1 MGTVQTELEEEPT
14 CSDLLGPSQDSTQL
28 LVTWLLITTQP
39 QVDQVLAVPVW
50 QGWPQVGNL
59 GQMLAVTGED
69 SICQLAEEHSS

>member
-1 MGTVQTELEEEPT
+1 MGTVQTGLEEEPT

-50 QGWPQVGNL
+50 QG
-59 GQMLAVTGED
+59 
-69 SICQLAEEHSS
+69 